1 MEKSPK
7 NKGGRTESL
16 KWLSFGDK
24 IIRLM
29 RERGIRSPALVEKSK
44 VPARVLQKARQ
55 GLRVPHEHLEQI
67 ALGLN
72 VKVEDIGK
80 PIPDANESSAQASPF
95 TNTSVLAAANWVL
108 AENTDAADVLARLTV
123 LRKDDPIAEFILL
136 HKNPLKHYFD
146 LILDHLDRDESAK
159 LSNNARRGL
168 HAFKDFATMLTLPLK
183 DLETVHTALEQECMR
198 VDAKCNET
206 FVSYLVIARVLAE
219 KVPAASRSRSIESLA
234 KDDCSLS
241 ITERNDQW
249 LIPIVNVPQT
259 ADTGEFDGSI
269 SPFTKGLASLFPIPT
284 TTADPVKEINRRL
297 GEFRDRKQFVAAFL
311 PYNQQVG
318 ISTIHKTFPLLIVI
332 VLPQR
337 DDELY
342 TQILGWRQNIEARIN
357 KAKNAATN

>member
-1 MEKSPK
+1 MEKSLK

-29 RERGIRSPALVEKSK
+29 QERGISSPALVEKSK

-55 GLRVPHEHLEQI
+55 GLKVPHEHLEQI

-72 VKVEDIGK
+72 VKAEDIGK
-80 PIPDANESSAQASPF
+80 PIPDANESSTQASPF

-108 AENTDAADVLARLTV
+108 SENKDAADVLARLTV
-123 LRKDDPIAEFILL
+123 LRKDGPIAEFILL

-183 DLETVHTALEQECMR
+183 DLETVHSALERECVR

-219 KVPAASRSRSIESLA
+219 KVPAAARSRSIESLA
-234 KDDCSLS
+234 KDDCSRS
-241 ITERNDQW
+241 IIDRNDQW
-249 LIPIVNVPQT
+249 LIPAIVNIPQP
-259 ADTGEFDGSI
+259 AEAGEFDGFI
-269 SPFTKGLASLFPIPT
+269 GPFTKGLARLFLIPA
-284 TTADPVKEINRRL
+284 TTANPVKTINNMLRDFREIQR
-297 GEFRDRKQFVAAFL
+297 FVAAIL
-311 PYNQQVG
+311 PDNQTAA
-318 ISTIHKTFPLLIVI
+318 ISTIHTTFPHLIVI
-332 VLPQR
+332 VLPKV

-342 TQILGWRQNIEARIN
+342 TRILGWRQNIEARIH
-357 KAKNAATN
+357 NA